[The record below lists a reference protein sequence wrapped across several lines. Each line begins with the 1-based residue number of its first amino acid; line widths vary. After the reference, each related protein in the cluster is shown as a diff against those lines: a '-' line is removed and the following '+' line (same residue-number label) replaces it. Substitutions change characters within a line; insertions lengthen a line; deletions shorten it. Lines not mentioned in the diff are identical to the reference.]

1 VEGVRAVGA
10 PNIWDTTAR
19 TPAKKSFRAWSE
31 SGPWRSFERKALAEK
46 IIYEIACSMSNSPR
60 VAVIGIDGRLG
71 AALAREYPRD
81 LEVTS
86 YKRSQLDLSRLDQIR
101 SVLSETEFDLLINC
115 AALTNVDY
123 CESNRK
129 EAFLVNAEAPRLLAE
144 ICRDKA
150 IKLIHF
156 STDYVF
162 DGKKTDTYVE
172 EDRADP
178 LSVYGE
184 SKLDGESRVL
194 EVSSQHLV
202 VRLSWVFGPDKPSF
216 IDQIIQR
223 ARENDV
229 VTAVAD
235 KFSAPTYTIDVA
247 SWLRLA
253 IEKSA
258 NGVLHLANTGGCSWQ
273 EWAQYAIDV
282 CRSLGLPLKAERV
295 GAVSL
300 ADMKNFV
307 AQRPVHTVLSTAKF
321 TALTGVQPR
330 HWREAVAEYISTH
343 VSKK

>member
-1 VEGVRAVGA
+1 MSSFQPMVIVGA
-10 PNIWDTTAR
+10 
-19 TPAKKSFRAWSE
+19 
-31 SGPWRSFERKALAEK
+31 G
-46 IIYEIACSMSNSPR
+46 
-60 VAVIGIDGRLG
+60 GRLG
-71 AALAREYPRD
+71 AALGREYQRD
-81 LEVTS
+81 YAVTS
-86 YKRSQLDLSRLDQIR
+86 FERMQLDLGQLDRVR
-101 SVLSETEFDLLINC
+101 SALSKAKFDLLINC

-123 CESNRK
+123 CESHRE
-129 EAFLVNAEAPRLLAE
+129 EAFVVNAEAPRLLAE
-144 ICRDKA
+144 IANEKSA
-150 IKLIHF
+150 KLVHF

-162 DGKKTDTYVE
+162 DGKKTDPYVE
-172 EDRADP
+172 EDKAIP

-184 SKLDGESRVL
+184 SKLEGERRVL

-202 VRLSWVFGPDKPSF
+202 VRLSWVFGPDKPGF

-247 SWLRLA
+247 NWLRLT
-253 IEKSA
+253 IDKNA
-258 NGVLHLANTGGCSWQ
+258 NGTLHLANNGGCSWQ
-273 EWAQYAIDV
+273 EWAQYAVDV
-282 CRSLGLPLKAERV
+282 CRNLRIPLKAERV

-307 AQRPVHTVLSTAKF
+307 AQRPVHTVLSSAKF

-343 VSKK
+343 ISKK

>member
-1 VEGVRAVGA
+1 M
-10 PNIWDTTAR
+10 
-19 TPAKKSFRAWSE
+19 
-31 SGPWRSFERKALAEK
+31 K
-46 IIYEIACSMSNSPR
+46 IAI
-60 VAVIGIDGRLG
+60 IGTNGRLG
-71 AALAREYPRD
+71 AALTREYACD
-81 LEVTS
+81 FEVTS
-86 YKRSQLDLSRLDQIR
+86 FGRRQLDLGQLDRVRLSLAR
-101 SVLSETEFDLLINC
+101 TKFELLINC

-129 EAFLVNAEAPRLLAE
+129 EAFLVNAEAPGLLAE
-144 ICRDKA
+144 IANEKPA
-150 IKLIHF
+150 KLVHF

-162 DGKKTDTYVE
+162 DGKKSDSYTE
-172 EDRADP
+172 EDKAAP

-184 SKLDGESRVL
+184 SKLEGERRVL
-194 EVSSQHLV
+194 EVSSQHLI

-253 IEKSA
+253 IDKSA
-258 NGVLHLANTGGCSWQ
+258 NGILHLANSGGCSWQ

-282 CRSLGLPLKAERV
+282 CRSLGIPLKAERV

-321 TALTGVQPR
+321 AALTGVKPR
-330 HWREAVAEYISTH
+330 HWREAVAEYISAH

>member
-1 VEGVRAVGA
+1 MKIAIVGA
-10 PNIWDTTAR
+10 N
-19 TPAKKSFRAWSE
+19 
-31 SGPWRSFERKALAEK
+31 
-46 IIYEIACSMSNSPR
+46 
-60 VAVIGIDGRLG
+60 GRLG
-71 AALAREYPRD
+71 AALAREYRID
-81 LEVTS
+81 FEATG
-86 YKRSQLDLSRLDQIR
+86 YERNQLDLGQLDRVR
-101 SVLSETEFDLLINC
+101 SALSEANFELLINC

-123 CESNRK
+123 CESHRE
-129 EAFLVNAEAPRLLAE
+129 EAFVVNAEAPRLLAE
-144 ICRDKA
+144 IANEKSA
-150 IKLIHF
+150 KLVHF

-162 DGKKTDTYVE
+162 DGRKMEPYVE
-172 EDRADP
+172 EDKALP

-184 SKLDGESRVL
+184 SKLEGERRVL

-229 VTAVAD
+229 VAAVAD

-247 SWLRLA
+247 NWLRLA
-253 IEKSA
+253 IDKNA
-258 NGVLHLANTGGCSWQ
+258 NGILHLANNGGCSWQ

-282 CRSLGLPLKAERV
+282 CRKLGLPLKAERV

-330 HWREAVAEYISTH
+330 HWREAVAEYISAH
-343 VSKK
+343 LSKK

>member
-1 VEGVRAVGA
+1 MKIAIIG
-10 PNIWDTTAR
+10 
-19 TPAKKSFRAWSE
+19 
-31 SGPWRSFERKALAEK
+31 SG
-46 IIYEIACSMSNSPR
+46 
-60 VAVIGIDGRLG
+60 GRLG
-71 AALAREYPRD
+71 AALAREYSRD

-86 YKRSQLDLSRLDQIR
+86 FGRSQLDLGQLDRVR
-101 SVLSETEFDLLINC
+101 SALAQTKFELLINC

-123 CESNRK
+123 CESHRE
-129 EAFLVNAEAPRLLAE
+129 EAFVVNAEGPRLLAE
-144 ICRDKA
+144 IANEKSA
-150 IKLIHF
+150 KLIHF

-162 DGKKTDTYVE
+162 DGKKTDPYVE
-172 EDRADP
+172 EDKAVP

-184 SKLDGESRVL
+184 SKLEGERRVL

-202 VRLSWVFGPDKPSF
+202 VRLSWVFGRDKPSF

-223 ARENDV
+223 ARESDV

-235 KFSAPTYTIDVA
+235 KFSKPTYTIDVA

-253 IEKSA
+253 IDKSA
-258 NGVLHLANTGGCSWQ
+258 NGVLHLANRGGCSWQ

-282 CRSLGLPLKAERV
+282 CGSLGIPLKAKRV

-321 TALTGVQPR
+321 AALTGVQPR
-330 HWREAVAEYISTH
+330 HWREAVAEYITAH

>member
-1 VEGVRAVGA
+1 MKIAIIGA
-10 PNIWDTTAR
+10 
-19 TPAKKSFRAWSE
+19 
-31 SGPWRSFERKALAEK
+31 G
-46 IIYEIACSMSNSPR
+46 
-60 VAVIGIDGRLG
+60 GRLG
-71 AALAREYPRD
+71 AALAREYGRD
-81 LEVTS
+81 FEVTS
-86 YKRSQLDLSRLDQIR
+86 FKRDQLDLAQLKHVR
-101 SVLSETEFDLLINC
+101 SVLPGVEFDLLINC

-123 CESNRK
+123 CESHRE

-144 ICRDKA
+144 IASEKSA
-150 IKLIHF
+150 KLIHF

-162 DGKKTDTYVE
+162 DGKKSGLYTE
-172 EDRADP
+172 EDKAAP

-184 SKLDGESRVL
+184 SKLEGEHRVL

-235 KFSAPTYTIDVA
+235 KFSAPTYTINVA

-253 IEKSA
+253 IDKNA
-258 NGVLHLANTGGCSWQ
+258 NGTLHLANNGGCSWQ

-282 CRSLGLPLKAERV
+282 CRSRGLPLKAERV

-300 ADMKNFV
+300 GDMKNFV
-307 AQRPVHTVLSTAKF
+307 ARRPVHTVLSSAKF
-321 TALTGVQPR
+321 TALAGVQPR
-330 HWREAVAEYISTH
+330 HWREAVADYISAH

>member
-1 VEGVRAVGA
+1 MKIAIIGA
-10 PNIWDTTAR
+10 N
-19 TPAKKSFRAWSE
+19 
-31 SGPWRSFERKALAEK
+31 
-46 IIYEIACSMSNSPR
+46 
-60 VAVIGIDGRLG
+60 GRLG
-71 AALAREYPRD
+71 AALTRAYARD
-81 LEVTS
+81 CEVTS
-86 YKRSQLDLSRLDQIR
+86 FGRSQLDLDHLDLVR
-101 SVLSETEFDLLINC
+101 STLTKANFELLINC

-123 CESNRK
+123 CESHLA

-144 ICRDKA
+144 IANEKSA
-150 IKLIHF
+150 KLVHF

-162 DGKKTDTYVE
+162 DGKKSDPYSE
-172 EDRADP
+172 EDMAAP

-184 SKLDGESRVL
+184 SKLEGERRVL

-235 KFSAPTYTIDVA
+235 KFSAPTYTVDVA

-253 IEKSA
+253 IDKGG
-258 NGVLHLANTGGCSWQ
+258 NGILHLANSRGCSWQ
-273 EWAQYAIDV
+273 EWAQYAVDV
-282 CRSLGLPLKAERV
+282 CRGLGIPLKAERI

-307 AQRPVHTVLSTAKF
+307 AQRPVYTVLSTTKF
-321 TALTGVQPR
+321 SALTGVQPR
-330 HWREAVAEYISTH
+330 HWREAVAEYITVH
-343 VSKK
+343 ISKK